1 MQLNDCRLHETVWAQ
16 WCLGETLMMQNDGMC
31 KMMLS
36 QNSHDV
42 PASWMSWDSAIL
54 YVVFSFVAI
63 LIFFRTLLI
72 NKVEKSR
79 AN

>member
-1 MQLNDCRLHETVWAQ
+1 MQLNDCRFHEMVWAQ
-16 WCLGETLMMQNDGMC
+16 GCLGETLMTQNDGMC

-36 QNSHDV
+36 QNGHDV
-42 PASWMSWDSAIL
+42 PAFWMSWDSAIL

-63 LIFFRTLLI
+63 LLFCGRLLI